1 MDPDAAVVRAH
12 LVRHYAT
19 RHGLT
24 QLDPHLAYL
33 SGRDK
38 PVGVRAFRVLDA
50 APYRVKTVAQWVSRD
65 AAGTLEIK
73 QRGTPVVPDELRK
86 QLRSAMS
93 GDTAAGY
100 TLVIARIGDKPW
112 AFWCSAAP

>member
-1 MDPDAAVVRAH
+1 
-12 LVRHYAT
+12 
-19 RHGLT
+19 
-24 QLDPHLAYL
+24 
-33 SGRDK
+33 
-38 PVGVRAFRVLDA
+38 
-50 APYRVKTVAQWVSRD
+50 VKTLAQWVSRD

-73 QRGTPVVPDELRK
+73 QRGTPVVPDQLRK

-100 TLVIARIGDKPW
+100 TLVVARIGDKPW